1 MSDKL
6 YNQVIGKLAGTGPKP
21 ESAEDLTGRIL
32 ANLPDRKKNLSFL
45 KGGRSSEILVVFR
58 MVTSTAAMF
67 LIVFF
72 IWQQRHIES
81 KLARLEKQVASG
93 SILNTTEPASFK
105 ASYEYSGKVTGEIDS
120 LSTNL
125 VISRRSLNYLLG
137 RIKSLEDE
145 NKSLQQRFLEA
156 NQIEIKN

>member
-32 ANLPDRKKNLSFL
+32 TDLPERKKNLSFL
-45 KGGRSSEILVVFR
+45 KGGRSSEILVIFR
-58 MVTSTAAMF
+58 MVTSTAALF

-93 SILNTTEPASFK
+93 NILNTTEPVSIK
-105 ASYEYSGKVTGEIDS
+105 ASYEYSGIVSGGTDS

-125 VISRRSLNYLLG
+125 LIPRRSLNYLLE

-156 NQIEIKN
+156 NQIEFKN

>member
-1 MSDKL
+1 MYTK
-6 YNQVIGKLAGTGPKP
+6 VIGKLAGTGPKP
-21 ESAEDLTGRIL
+21 ESAENLTGRIL
-32 ANLPDRKKNLSFL
+32 ANLPDRKNNLSFL
-45 KGGRSSEILVVFR
+45 KGGRSSEILVIFR

-67 LIVFF
+67 LIIFF

-93 SILNTTEPASFK
+93 NILNTADAVSIK
-105 ASYEYSGKVTGEIDS
+105 AGYEYSGIVSGGTDS
-120 LSTNL
+120 LLKNL
-125 VISRRSLNYLLG
+125 LIPRRSLNYLLG